1 MLGGGFGGGLVSEGE
16 ARPAQ
21 PAVDRGDKSVG
32 VLYGGVG
39 EANVFGLVGG
49 VTGSP

>member
-16 ARPAQ
+16 TRPAQ
-21 PAVDRGDKSVG
+21 LAVDCGDKSVG
-32 VLYGGVG
+32 GVG
-39 EANVFGLVGG
+39 EADIFGLVRG